1 MGNDQ
6 LQVSLIN
13 TSGRGESMINITPEE
28 RMKKNHIA
36 LMRHPETALYSGV
49 IMAGESHVS
58 DEMFTAYTDG
68 LNKKYS
74 ARFIEKLSDE
84 ELRGLI
90 LHENLHVALMHIPRH
105 KDLMKENSMLA
116 NVAMDIVVNNI
127 INRLSDKKLCKL
139 PEGGIFDPKYDGWS
153 VREIYNDLKKQNPPD
168 DGGSGGNGSG
178 EGEVIVNGRTFSTE
192 GSDEHDASGAEG
204 KTPEQL
210 KELEEHV
217 NRALREGGMLAGR
230 LGTKVPREI
239 EQSLVSPVDW
249 RKELQEYIKTSVRG
263 ADELTWRKFNR
274 SLLANDILAPSVES
288 ETITEVVFAV
298 DTSGSI
304 GSEDLAAVATQI
316 AAACETCR
324 PEKVR
329 VLWWDTHVHGEQVF
343 TDDYDNIRSLL
354 KPQGGGGTQV
364 SCVSEYIIK
373 NKLTP
378 DCMVILTD
386 GYLEDNIQ
394 WNTTVDTLWLVKGNN
409 RFVPPSGKK
418 LNIEGE

>member
-1 MGNDQ
+1 
-6 LQVSLIN
+6 
-13 TSGRGESMINITPEE
+13 MINITPEE

-58 DEMFTAYTDG
+58 DEFFTAYTDG

-84 ELRGLI
+84 ELRALI

-139 PEGGIFDPKYDGWS
+139 PEGGIFDPHYDGWS
-153 VREIYNDLKKQNPPD
+153 VREIYNDLKKQNE
-168 DGGSGGNGSG
+168 SNGSG
-178 EGEVIVNGRTFSTE
+178 EGEVIVIVNGKAHSTE
-192 GSDEHDASGAEG
+192 GSDEHDAKGAEG
-204 KTPEQL
+204 KTPEEM
-210 KELEEHV
+210 KELEEKIGK
-217 NRALREGGMLAGR
+217 ALREGGMLAGR
-230 LGTKVPREI
+230 LGTKMPREL
-239 EQSLVSPVDW
+239 EESLVSPVDW

-263 ADELTWRKFNR
+263 ADELTWRRFNR

-288 ETITEVVFAV
+288 ETITEVLFAG

-304 GSEDLAAVATQI
+304 GDEDLAAVATQI

-343 TDDYDNIRSLL
+343 AVDDYDNIRKLL
-354 KPQGGGGTQV
+354 KPQGGGGTRV
-364 SCVSEYIIK
+364 SCVSEYIVK
-373 NKLTP
+373 NKLAP
-378 DCMVILTD
+378 DCVVILTD
-386 GYLEDNIQ
+386 GYLEENIQ
-394 WNTTVDTLWLVKGNN
+394 WAAKVDTLWLVKGNS

-418 LNIEGE
+418 LTIEGE

>member
-1 MGNDQ
+1 
-6 LQVSLIN
+6 
-13 TSGRGESMINITPEE
+13 MISTITPEE

-74 ARFIEKLSDE
+74 AKFIEKLSDE

-105 KDLMKENSMLA
+105 KDLMKDNSMLA

-127 INRLSDKKLCKL
+127 INKLNDKKLCKL
-139 PEGGIFDPKYDGWS
+139 PEGGIFDPHYDGWS
-153 VREIYNDLKKQNPPD
+153 VREIYNDLKKQNPPPPPD
-168 DGGSGGNGSG
+168 GSGQSRTQPDGSGQSNGSG
-178 EGEVIVNGRTFSTE
+178 KGEVVVNGKTFSTE
-192 GSDEHDASGAEG
+192 GSDEHDAQGAEG
-204 KTPEQL
+204 KTPEEL
-210 KELEEHV
+210 KELEEKV
-217 NRALREGGMLAGR
+217 GRALREGGMLAGR
-230 LGTKVPREI
+230 LGTKMPREL
-239 EQSLVSPVDW
+239 EESLVSPVDW
-249 RKELQEYIKTSVRG
+249 RKELQDYVKTSISG
-263 ADELTWRKFNR
+263 KDELTWRKFNR
-274 SLLANDILAPSVES
+274 ALLANDILAPSNES
-288 ETITEVVFAV
+288 ETVTEVLFCV

-304 GSEDLAAVATQI
+304 GNEDLSAVAVQI

-329 VLWWDTHVHGEQVF
+329 VLWWDTSVHGEQVF
-343 TDDYDNIRSLL
+343 TDNYDNIRNLL
-354 KPQGGGGTQV
+354 KPQGGGGTRV
-364 SCVSEYIIK
+364 SCVSEYIVK

-378 DCMVILTD
+378 DCAVILTD

-394 WNTTVDTLWLVKGNN
+394 WAATVDTLWLIKGNN

-418 LNIEGE
+418 LIIEGE

>member
-1 MGNDQ
+1 
-6 LQVSLIN
+6 
-13 TSGRGESMINITPEE
+13 MINITPEE

-58 DEMFTAYTDG
+58 DEFFTAYTDG

-84 ELRGLI
+84 ELRALI

-139 PEGGIFDPKYDGWS
+139 PEGGIFDPHYDGWS
-153 VREIYNDLKKQNPPD
+153 VREIYNDLKKQNE
-168 DGGSGGNGSG
+168 GNGSG
-178 EGEVIVNGRTFSTE
+178 EGEVIVIVNGKAHSTE
-192 GSDEHDASGAEG
+192 GSDEHDAKGTEG
-204 KTPEQL
+204 KTPEEM
-210 KELEEHV
+210 KELEEKIGK
-217 NRALREGGMLAGR
+217 ALREGGMLAGR
-230 LGTKVPREI
+230 LGTKMPREL
-239 EQSLVSPVDW
+239 EESLVSPIDW

-263 ADELTWRKFNR
+263 ADELTWRRFNR

-288 ETITEVVFAV
+288 ETITEVLFAV

-304 GSEDLAAVATQI
+304 GDEDLAAVATQI

-343 TDDYDNIRSLL
+343 AVDDYDNIRKLL
-354 KPQGGGGTQV
+354 KPQGGGGTRV
-364 SCVSEYIIK
+364 SCVSEYIVK
-373 NKLTP
+373 NKLAP
-378 DCMVILTD
+378 DCVVILTD

-394 WNTTVDTLWLVKGNN
+394 WATTVDTLWLVKGNN

-418 LNIEGE
+418 LTIEGE

>member
-1 MGNDQ
+1 
-6 LQVSLIN
+6 
-13 TSGRGESMINITPEE
+13 MINITPEE

-58 DEMFTAYTDG
+58 DEFFTAYTDG

-84 ELRGLI
+84 ELRALI

-105 KDLMKENSMLA
+105 KDLMDENRLLA

-168 DGGSGGNGSG
+168 ESNGSG
-178 EGEVIVNGRTFSTE
+178 EGEVIVIVNGKAHSTE
-192 GSDEHDASGAEG
+192 GSDEHDAKGTEG
-204 KTPEQL
+204 KTPEEM
-210 KELEEHV
+210 KELEEKIGK
-217 NRALREGGMLAGR
+217 ALREGGMLAGR
-230 LGTKVPREI
+230 LGTKMPREL
-239 EQSLVSPVDW
+239 EESLVSPIDW

-263 ADELTWRKFNR
+263 ADELTWRRFNR

-288 ETITEVVFAV
+288 ETITEVLFAG

-304 GSEDLAAVATQI
+304 GDEDLAAVATQI

-343 TDDYDNIRSLL
+343 AVDDYDNIRKLL
-354 KPQGGGGTQV
+354 KPQGGGGTRV
-364 SCVSEYIIK
+364 SCVSEYIVK
-373 NKLTP
+373 NKLAP
-378 DCMVILTD
+378 DCVVILTD

-394 WNTTVDTLWLVKGNN
+394 WAATVDTLWLVKGNN

-418 LNIEGE
+418 LTIEGE

>member
-1 MGNDQ
+1 
-6 LQVSLIN
+6 
-13 TSGRGESMINITPEE
+13 MISITPEE

-36 LMRHPETALYSGV
+36 LMRHPETALYSGI
-49 IMAGESHVS
+49 IMAGESSVS
-58 DEMFTAYTDG
+58 DEAFTAYTDG

-74 ARFIEKLSDE
+74 TKFMSRLSDE
-84 ELRGLI
+84 EVRAVI

-105 KDLMKENSMLA
+105 KDLMRESRLLA

-139 PEGGIFDPKYDGWS
+139 PDCAIFDPKYDGWS
-153 VREIYNDLKKQNPPD
+153 VREIYNDLKKQNP
-168 DGGSGGNGSG
+168 SGGGDDGSG
-178 EGEVIVNGRTFSTE
+178 EGEVLVNGRTFSTDE
-192 GSDEHDASGAEG
+192 ADEHDPSGAEG
-204 KTPEQL
+204 KTPEQM
-210 KELEEHV
+210 KEMEERV
-217 NRALREGGMLAGR
+217 QRALREGGMLAGR
-230 LGTKVPREI
+230 LGTKMPREL
-239 EQSLVSPVDW
+239 EESLTSKIDW
-249 RKELQEYIKTSVRG
+249 RKELQDYIKTAVRG

-304 GSEDLAAVATQI
+304 SNADLSAVAMQI

-354 KPQGGGGTQV
+354 KPQGGGGTCV

-386 GYLEDNIQ
+386 GYLESDIQ
-394 WNTTVDTLWLVKGNN
+394 WNTTVDTLWLVKGND

-418 LNIEGE
+418 LIIEGE

>member
-1 MGNDQ
+1 
-6 LQVSLIN
+6 
-13 TSGRGESMINITPEE
+13 MISITPEE

-74 ARFIEKLSDE
+74 AHFIEKLSDE

-90 LHENLHVALMHIPRH
+90 MHENLHVALMHIPRH
-105 KDLMKENSMLA
+105 KDLMKENPMLA

-127 INRLSDKKLCKL
+127 ILRLGDKKLCKL
-139 PEGGIFDPKYDGWS
+139 PEGGVWDEKYDGWS
-153 VREIYNDLKKQNPPD
+153 VREIYNDLKKQNPTPPP
-168 DGGSGGNGSG
+168 GGGGGNGSG
-178 EGEVIVNGRTFSTE
+178 EGEVLVNGKTFSTE
-192 GSDEHDASGAEG
+192 GSDEHDASGTEG
-204 KTPEQL
+204 KTPEEMKQM
-210 KELEEHV
+210 EERV
-217 NRALREGGMLAGR
+217 QRALREGGMLAGR
-230 LGTKVPREI
+230 LGTKMPREL
-239 EQSLVSPVDW
+239 EESLVSPVDW
-249 RKELQEYIKTSVRG
+249 RKELQDYVKTSVRG
-263 ADELTWRKFNR
+263 ADELTWRRFNR
-274 SLLANDILAPSVES
+274 GLLANDILAPSVES
-288 ETITEVVFAV
+288 ETITEVLFAV

-304 GSEDLAAVATQI
+304 GDADLAAVAVQI

-343 TDDYDNIRSLL
+343 TDDYDNIRRLL
-354 KPQGGGGTQV
+354 KPQGGGGTRA

-378 DCMVILTD
+378 DCVVVLTD

-394 WNTTVDTLWLVKGNN
+394 WDTTADTLWLVKGNN

-418 LNIEGE
+418 LIIEGE

>member
-1 MGNDQ
+1 
-6 LQVSLIN
+6 
-13 TSGRGESMINITPEE
+13 
-28 RMKKNHIA
+28 
-36 LMRHPETALYSGV
+36 
-49 IMAGESHVS
+49 
-58 DEMFTAYTDG
+58 
-68 LNKKYS
+68 
-74 ARFIEKLSDE
+74 
-84 ELRGLI
+84 
-90 LHENLHVALMHIPRH
+90 
-105 KDLMKENSMLA
+105 
-116 NVAMDIVVNNI
+116 
-127 INRLSDKKLCKL
+127 
-139 PEGGIFDPKYDGWS
+139 
-153 VREIYNDLKKQNPPD
+153 
-168 DGGSGGNGSG
+168 
-178 EGEVIVNGRTFSTE
+178 
-192 GSDEHDASGAEG
+192 
-204 KTPEQL
+204 
-210 KELEEHV
+210 
-217 NRALREGGMLAGR
+217 MLAGR

-249 RKELQEYIKTSVRG
+249 RKELQDYIKTSVRG

-304 GSEDLAAVATQI
+304 SSADLAAVATQI

-343 TDDYDNIRSLL
+343 TDDYDNIRNLL
-354 KPQGGGGTQV
+354 KPQGGGGTHV

-394 WNTTVDTLWLVKGNN
+394 WSTTVDTLWLVKGNN

-418 LNIEGE
+418 LIIEGE

>member
-1 MGNDQ
+1 M
-6 LQVSLIN
+6 I
-13 TSGRGESMINITPEE
+13 TSITPEE

-68 LNKKYS
+68 INKKYS
-74 ARFIEKLSDE
+74 AQFIEKLSDE

-127 INRLSDKKLCKL
+127 ILKLGDKKLCKL
-139 PEGGIFDPKYDGWS
+139 PEGGIWDEKYDGWS
-153 VREIYNDLKKQNPPD
+153 VREIYNDLKKQNPPRP
-168 DGGSGGNGSG
+168 GGGGGEGNGSG
-178 EGEVIVNGRTFSTE
+178 EGEVVVNGKTFSTDDC
-192 GSDEHDASGAEG
+192 DEHDASGAEG
-204 KTPEQL
+204 KTPEEM
-210 KELEEHV
+210 KELEERV
-217 NRALREGGMLAGR
+217 QRALREGGMLAGR
-230 LGTKVPREI
+230 LGVKTPREI
-239 EQSLVSPVDW
+239 EESLVSPVDW
-249 RKELQEYIKTSVRG
+249 RKELQDYVKSAVRG

-304 GSEDLAAVATQI
+304 SDADLAAVATQI

-343 TDDYDNIRSLL
+343 TDGYDNIRSLL
-354 KPQGGGGTQV
+354 KPQGGGGTRV
-364 SCVSEYIIK
+364 GCVSEYIIK

-378 DCMVILTD
+378 DCVVVLTD
-386 GYLEDNIQ
+386 GYLEDKIN
-394 WNTTVDTLWLVKGNN
+394 WDTTADTLWLVKGNS

-418 LNIEGE
+418 LIIEGE

>member
-1 MGNDQ
+1 
-6 LQVSLIN
+6 
-13 TSGRGESMINITPEE
+13 MINITPEE

-58 DEMFTAYTDG
+58 DEFFTAYTDG

-84 ELRGLI
+84 ELRALI

-105 KDLMKENSMLA
+105 KDLMDENRLLA

-139 PEGGIFDPKYDGWS
+139 PEGGIFDPHYDGWS
-153 VREIYNDLKKQNPPD
+153 VREIYNDLKKQNE
-168 DGGSGGNGSG
+168 GNGSG
-178 EGEVIVNGRTFSTE
+178 EGEVVVIVNGKAHSTE
-192 GSDEHDASGAEG
+192 GSDEHDAKGTEG
-204 KTPEQL
+204 KTPEEM
-210 KELEEHV
+210 KELEEKIGK
-217 NRALREGGMLAGR
+217 ALREGGMLAGR
-230 LGTKVPREI
+230 LGTKMPREL
-239 EQSLVSPVDW
+239 EESLVSPVDW

-263 ADELTWRKFNR
+263 ADELTWRRFNR

-288 ETITEVVFAV
+288 ETITEVLFAV

-304 GSEDLAAVATQI
+304 GDEDLAAVATQI

-343 TDDYDNIRSLL
+343 AVDDYDNIRKLL
-354 KPQGGGGTQV
+354 KPQGGGGTRV
-364 SCVSEYIIK
+364 SCVSEYIVK
-373 NKLTP
+373 NKLAP
-378 DCMVILTD
+378 DCAVILTD

-394 WNTTVDTLWLVKGNN
+394 WAATVDTLWLVKGNN

-418 LNIEGE
+418 LTIEGE

>member
-1 MGNDQ
+1 MSY
-6 LQVSLIN
+6 L
-13 TSGRGESMINITPEE
+13 TPEE
-28 RMKKNHIA
+28 RVKKNHIA
-36 LMRHPETALYSGV
+36 LMRHPETALYSG
-49 IMAGESHVS
+49 IMMAGETHVS
-58 DEMFTAYTDG
+58 DEAFTAYTDG

-74 ARFIEKLSDE
+74 AKFMEKLSDE
-84 ELRGLI
+84 ELRAVI

-105 KDLMKENSMLA
+105 KDLMRENSMLA

-139 PEGGIFDPKYDGWS
+139 PEGGIWDAKYDGWS
-153 VREIYNDLKKQNPPD
+153 VREIYNDLKKQNPPRPG
-168 DGGSGGNGSG
+168 DGGQSRTQPDESGQSRTQPDGSG
-178 EGEVIVNGRTFSTE
+178 QGKGEVIVNGKTFSTDD
-192 GSDEHDASGAEG
+192 SDEHDASGAEG

-249 RKELQEYIKTSVRG
+249 RKELQDYIKTSVRG

-304 GSEDLAAVATQI
+304 SSADLAAVATQI

-394 WNTTVDTLWLVKGNN
+394 WSTTVDTLWLVKGNN

-418 LNIEGE
+418 LTIEGE

>member
-1 MGNDQ
+1 
-6 LQVSLIN
+6 
-13 TSGRGESMINITPEE
+13 MINITPEE

-58 DEMFTAYTDG
+58 DGMFTAYTDG

-249 RKELQEYIKTSVRG
+249 RKELQDYIKTSVRG

-304 GSEDLAAVATQI
+304 SSEDLAAVATQI

>member
-1 MGNDQ
+1 MSY
-6 LQVSLIN
+6 L
-13 TSGRGESMINITPEE
+13 TPEE
-28 RMKKNHIA
+28 RVKKNHIT
-36 LMRHPETALYSGV
+36 LMRHPETALYSG
-49 IMAGESHVS
+49 IMMSGETHVS
-58 DEMFTAYTDG
+58 DEEFTAYTDG

-74 ARFIEKLSDE
+74 AKFMEKLSDE
-84 ELRGLI
+84 ELRAVI

-105 KDLMKENSMLA
+105 KDLMNESRLLA

-127 INRLSDKKLCKL
+127 INKLSDKKLCKL
-139 PEGGIFDPKYDGWS
+139 PEGGIWDEKYDGWS
-153 VREIYNDLKKQNPPD
+153 VREIYNDLKKQNPPPD
-168 DGGSGGNGSG
+168 DGGGSGGKGDG
-178 EGEVIVNGRTFSTE
+178 DGEVMVNGKTFSTDD
-192 GSDEHDASGAEG
+192 SDEHDPQGTEG
-204 KTPEQL
+204 KTPEEL

-239 EQSLVSPVDW
+239 EQSLVSPIDW
-249 RKELQEYIKTSVRG
+249 RKELQDYVKSAVRG

-329 VLWWDTHVHGEQVF
+329 VLWWDTEVHGEQVF
-343 TDDYDNIRSLL
+343 TDDYDNIRNLL
-354 KPQGGGGTQV
+354 KPQGGGGTRV
-364 SCVSEYIIK
+364 GCVSEYIIK

-386 GYLEDNIQ
+386 GYLEDNIR
-394 WNTTVDTLWLVKGNN
+394 WSTTVDTLWLVKGNS

-418 LNIEGE
+418 LIIEGE

>member
-1 MGNDQ
+1 M
-6 LQVSLIN
+6 I
-13 TSGRGESMINITPEE
+13 TSITPEE

-68 LNKKYS
+68 INKKYS
-74 ARFIEKLSDE
+74 AHFIENLSDE

-105 KDLMKENSMLA
+105 KDLMKENRLLA

-127 INRLSDKKLCKL
+127 ILKLGDKKLCKL

-153 VREIYNDLKKQNPPD
+153 VREIYNDLKKQNPQQPD
-168 DGGSGGNGSG
+168 GSGQSRTQPDGSGQSNGSG
-178 EGEVIVNGRTFSTE
+178 KGEVVVNGKTFSTDDC
-192 GSDEHDASGAEG
+192 DEHDESGAEG
-204 KTPEQL
+204 KTPEEM
-210 KELEEHV
+210 KELEERV
-217 NRALREGGMLAGR
+217 QRALREGGMLAGR
-230 LGTKVPREI
+230 LGTKMPREL
-239 EQSLVSPVDW
+239 EESLVSPVDW
-249 RKELQEYIKTSVRG
+249 RKELQDYVKSAVRG

-304 GSEDLAAVATQI
+304 GDADLAAVATQI

-354 KPQGGGGTQV
+354 KPQGGGGTRAG
-364 SCVSEYIIK
+364 CVSEYIIK
-373 NKLTP
+373 NKITP
-378 DCMVILTD
+378 DCVVVLTD
-386 GYLEDNIQ
+386 GYLEDNIN
-394 WNTTVDTLWLVKGNN
+394 WDTTADTLWLVKGNS

-418 LNIEGE
+418 LIIEGE

>member
-1 MGNDQ
+1 
-6 LQVSLIN
+6 
-13 TSGRGESMINITPEE
+13 MINITPEE

-58 DEMFTAYTDG
+58 DEFFTAYTDG

-84 ELRGLI
+84 ELRALI

-105 KDLMKENSMLA
+105 KDLMKENRLLA

-139 PEGGIFDPKYDGWS
+139 PEGGIFDPHYDGWS
-153 VREIYNDLKKQNPPD
+153 VREIYNDLKKQNE
-168 DGGSGGNGSG
+168 GNGSG
-178 EGEVIVNGRTFSTE
+178 EGEVIVIVNGKAHSTE
-192 GSDEHDASGAEG
+192 GSDEHDAKGTEG
-204 KTPEQL
+204 KTPEEM
-210 KELEEHV
+210 KELEEKIGK
-217 NRALREGGMLAGR
+217 ALREGGMLAGR
-230 LGTKVPREI
+230 LGTKMPREL
-239 EQSLVSPVDW
+239 EESLVSPIDW

-263 ADELTWRKFNR
+263 ADELTWRRFNR

-288 ETITEVVFAV
+288 ETITEVLFAV

-304 GSEDLAAVATQI
+304 GDEDLAAVATQI

-343 TDDYDNIRSLL
+343 AVDDYDNIRKLL
-354 KPQGGGGTQV
+354 KPQGGGGTRV
-364 SCVSEYIIK
+364 SCVSEYIVK
-373 NKLTP
+373 NKLAP
-378 DCMVILTD
+378 DCAVILTD

-394 WNTTVDTLWLVKGNN
+394 WAATVDTLWLVKGNN

-418 LNIEGE
+418 LTIEGE

>member
-1 MGNDQ
+1 
-6 LQVSLIN
+6 
-13 TSGRGESMINITPEE
+13 MINITPEE

-58 DEMFTAYTDG
+58 DEFFTAYTDG

-84 ELRGLI
+84 ELRALI

-139 PEGGIFDPKYDGWS
+139 PEGGIFDPHYDGWS
-153 VREIYNDLKKQNPPD
+153 VREIYNDLKKQNE
-168 DGGSGGNGSG
+168 GNGSG
-178 EGEVIVNGRTFSTE
+178 EGEVIVIVNGKAHSTE
-192 GSDEHDASGAEG
+192 GSDEHDAKGTEG
-204 KTPEQL
+204 KTPEEM
-210 KELEEHV
+210 KELEEKIGK
-217 NRALREGGMLAGR
+217 ALREGGMLAGR
-230 LGTKVPREI
+230 LGTKMPREL
-239 EQSLVSPVDW
+239 EESLVSPIDW

-263 ADELTWRKFNR
+263 ADELTWRRFNR

-288 ETITEVVFAV
+288 ETITEVLFAV

-304 GSEDLAAVATQI
+304 GDEDLAAVATQI

-343 TDDYDNIRSLL
+343 AVDDYDNIRKLL
-354 KPQGGGGTQV
+354 KPQGGGGTRV
-364 SCVSEYIIK
+364 SCVSEYIVK
-373 NKLTP
+373 NKLAP
-378 DCMVILTD
+378 DCVVILTD

-394 WNTTVDTLWLVKGNN
+394 WAATVDTLWLVKGNN

-418 LNIEGE
+418 LTIEGE

>member
-1 MGNDQ
+1 
-6 LQVSLIN
+6 
-13 TSGRGESMINITPEE
+13 MINITPEE

-58 DEMFTAYTDG
+58 DEFFTAYTDG

-84 ELRGLI
+84 ELRALI

-105 KDLMKENSMLA
+105 KDLMKENRMLA

-139 PEGGIFDPKYDGWS
+139 PEGGIFDPHYDGWS
-153 VREIYNDLKKQNPPD
+153 VREIYNDLKKQNE
-168 DGGSGGNGSG
+168 SNGSG
-178 EGEVIVNGRTFSTE
+178 EGEVIVIVNGKAHSTE
-192 GSDEHDASGAEG
+192 GSDEHDAKGTEG
-204 KTPEQL
+204 KTPEEI
-210 KELEEHV
+210 KELEEKIGK
-217 NRALREGGMLAGR
+217 ALREGGMLAGR
-230 LGTKVPREI
+230 LGTKMPREL
-239 EQSLVSPVDW
+239 EESLVSPIDW

-263 ADELTWRKFNR
+263 ADELTWRRFNR

-288 ETITEVVFAV
+288 ETITEVLFAV

-304 GSEDLAAVATQI
+304 GDEDLAAVATQI

-343 TDDYDNIRSLL
+343 AVDDYDNIRKLL
-354 KPQGGGGTQV
+354 KPQGGGGTRV
-364 SCVSEYIIK
+364 SCVSEYIVK
-373 NKLTP
+373 NKLAP
-378 DCMVILTD
+378 DCAVILTD
-386 GYLEDNIQ
+386 GYLEENIQ
-394 WNTTVDTLWLVKGNN
+394 WAATVDTLWLVKGNN

-418 LNIEGE
+418 LTIEGE

>member
-1 MGNDQ
+1 M
-6 LQVSLIN
+6 I
-13 TSGRGESMINITPEE
+13 TSITPEE

-58 DEMFTAYTDG
+58 DEFFTAYTDG
-68 LNKKYS
+68 INKKYS
-74 ARFIEKLSDE
+74 AHFIENLSDE

-105 KDLMKENSMLA
+105 KDLMRENSMLA

-127 INRLSDKKLCKL
+127 ILKLGDKKLCKL

-153 VREIYNDLKKQNPPD
+153 VREIYNDLKKQNPPR
-168 DGGSGGNGSG
+168 DGGGGNGDNGSG
-178 EGEVIVNGRTFSTE
+178 EGEVLVNGRTFSTKD
-192 GSDEHDASGAEG
+192 SDEHDASGAEG
-204 KTPEQL
+204 KTPEEM
-210 KELEEHV
+210 KELEERV
-217 NRALREGGMLAGR
+217 QRALREGGMLAGR
-230 LGTKVPREI
+230 LGTKMPREL
-239 EQSLVSPVDW
+239 EESLASKVDW
-249 RKELQEYIKTSVRG
+249 RKELQDYVKSAVRG

-288 ETITEVVFAV
+288 ETITEVIFAA

-304 GSEDLAAVATQI
+304 DDKALAEVGAQI

-343 TDDYDNIRSLL
+343 TDDYDNIRRLL
-354 KPQGGGGTQV
+354 KPQGGGGTRAG
-364 SCVSEYIIK
+364 CVSEYIIK

-378 DCMVILTD
+378 DCVVVLTD
-386 GYLEDNIQ
+386 GYLEDNIN
-394 WNTTVDTLWLVKGNN
+394 WDTTADTLWLVKGNS

-418 LNIEGE
+418 LIIEGE

>member
-1 MGNDQ
+1 
-6 LQVSLIN
+6 
-13 TSGRGESMINITPEE
+13 MINITPEE

-58 DEMFTAYTDG
+58 DEFFTAYTDG

-84 ELRGLI
+84 ELRALI

-105 KDLMKENSMLA
+105 KDLMKENRLLA

-139 PEGGIFDPKYDGWS
+139 PEGGIFDPHYDGWS
-153 VREIYNDLKKQNPPD
+153 VREIYNDLKKQNE
-168 DGGSGGNGSG
+168 GNGSG
-178 EGEVIVNGRTFSTE
+178 EGEVIVIVNGKAHSTE
-192 GSDEHDASGAEG
+192 GSDEHDAKGTEG
-204 KTPEQL
+204 KTPEEM
-210 KELEEHV
+210 KELEEHIGK
-217 NRALREGGMLAGR
+217 ALREGGMLAGR
-230 LGTKVPREI
+230 LGTKMPREL
-239 EQSLVSPVDW
+239 EESLVSPIDW

-263 ADELTWRKFNR
+263 ADELTWRRFNR

-288 ETITEVVFAV
+288 ETITEVLFAV

-304 GSEDLAAVATQI
+304 GDEDLAAVATQI

-343 TDDYDNIRSLL
+343 AVDDYDNIRKLL
-354 KPQGGGGTQV
+354 KPQGGGGTRV
-364 SCVSEYIIK
+364 SCVSEYIVK
-373 NKLTP
+373 NKLAP
-378 DCMVILTD
+378 DCVVILTD

-394 WNTTVDTLWLVKGNN
+394 WAATVDTLWLVKGNN

-418 LNIEGE
+418 LTIEGE

>member
-1 MGNDQ
+1 
-6 LQVSLIN
+6 
-13 TSGRGESMINITPEE
+13 MINITPEE

-58 DEMFTAYTDG
+58 DEFFTAYTDG

-74 ARFIEKLSDE
+74 ARFIEKLNDE
-84 ELRGLI
+84 ELRALI

-105 KDLMKENSMLA
+105 KDLMNENRLLA

-139 PEGGIFDPKYDGWS
+139 PEGGIFDPHYDGWS
-153 VREIYNDLKKQNPPD
+153 VREIYNDLKKQNE
-168 DGGSGGNGSG
+168 GNGSG
-178 EGEVIVNGRTFSTE
+178 EGEVIVIVNGKAHSTE
-192 GSDEHDASGAEG
+192 GSDEHDAKGTEG
-204 KTPEQL
+204 KTPEEM
-210 KELEEHV
+210 KELEEKIGK
-217 NRALREGGMLAGR
+217 ALREGGMLAGR
-230 LGTKVPREI
+230 LGTKMPREL
-239 EQSLVSPVDW
+239 EESLVSPVDW

-263 ADELTWRKFNR
+263 ADELTWRRFNR

-288 ETITEVVFAV
+288 ETITEVLFAV

-304 GSEDLAAVATQI
+304 GDEDLAAVATQI

-343 TDDYDNIRSLL
+343 AVDDYDNIRKLL
-354 KPQGGGGTQV
+354 KPQGGGGTRV
-364 SCVSEYIIK
+364 SCVSEYIVK
-373 NKLTP
+373 NKLAP
-378 DCMVILTD
+378 DCAVILTD

-394 WNTTVDTLWLVKGNN
+394 WAATVDTLWLVKGNN

-418 LNIEGE
+418 LTIEGE

>member
-1 MGNDQ
+1 
-6 LQVSLIN
+6 
-13 TSGRGESMINITPEE
+13 MINITPEE

-58 DEMFTAYTDG
+58 DEFFTAYTDG

-84 ELRGLI
+84 ELRALI

-139 PEGGIFDPKYDGWS
+139 PEGGIFDPHYDGWS
-153 VREIYNDLKKQNPPD
+153 VREIYNDLKKQNE
-168 DGGSGGNGSG
+168 GNGSG
-178 EGEVIVNGRTFSTE
+178 EGEVIVIVNGKAHSTE
-192 GSDEHDASGAEG
+192 GSDEHDAKGTEG
-204 KTPEQL
+204 KTPEEM
-210 KELEEHV
+210 KELEEKIGK
-217 NRALREGGMLAGR
+217 ALREGGMLAGR
-230 LGTKVPREI
+230 LGTKMPREL
-239 EQSLVSPVDW
+239 EESLISPVDW

-263 ADELTWRKFNR
+263 ADELTWRRFNR

-288 ETITEVVFAV
+288 ETITEVLFAV

-304 GSEDLAAVATQI
+304 GDEDLAAVATQI

-343 TDDYDNIRSLL
+343 AVDDYDNIRKLL
-354 KPQGGGGTQV
+354 KPQGGGGTRV

-373 NKLTP
+373 NKLAP
-378 DCMVILTD
+378 DCVVILTD
-386 GYLEDNIQ
+386 GYLEENIQ
-394 WNTTVDTLWLVKGNN
+394 WAATVDTLWLVKGNN

-418 LNIEGE
+418 LTIEGE

>member
-1 MGNDQ
+1 
-6 LQVSLIN
+6 
-13 TSGRGESMINITPEE
+13 MINITPEE

-58 DEMFTAYTDG
+58 DEFFTAYTDG

-84 ELRGLI
+84 ELRALI

-105 KDLMKENSMLA
+105 KDLMDENRLLA

-127 INRLSDKKLCKL
+127 INRLNDKKLCKL

-168 DGGSGGNGSG
+168 ESNGSG
-178 EGEVIVNGRTFSTE
+178 EGEVIVIVNGKAHSTE
-192 GSDEHDASGAEG
+192 GSDEHDAKGTEG
-204 KTPEQL
+204 KTPEEM
-210 KELEEHV
+210 KELEEKIGK
-217 NRALREGGMLAGR
+217 ALREGGMLAGR
-230 LGTKVPREI
+230 LGTKMPREL
-239 EQSLVSPVDW
+239 EESLVSPIDW

-263 ADELTWRKFNR
+263 ADELTWRRFNR

-288 ETITEVVFAV
+288 ETITEVLFAG

-304 GSEDLAAVATQI
+304 GDEDLAAVATQI

-343 TDDYDNIRSLL
+343 AVDDYDNIRKLL
-354 KPQGGGGTQV
+354 KPQGGGGTRV
-364 SCVSEYIIK
+364 SCVSEYIVK
-373 NKLTP
+373 NKLAP
-378 DCMVILTD
+378 DCVVILTD

-394 WNTTVDTLWLVKGNN
+394 WATTVDTLWLVKGNN

-418 LNIEGE
+418 LTIEGE

>member
-1 MGNDQ
+1 
-6 LQVSLIN
+6 
-13 TSGRGESMINITPEE
+13 MINITPEE

-58 DEMFTAYTDG
+58 DEFFTAYTDG

-84 ELRGLI
+84 ELRALI

-139 PEGGIFDPKYDGWS
+139 PEGGIFDPHYDGWS
-153 VREIYNDLKKQNPPD
+153 VREIYNDLKKQNE
-168 DGGSGGNGSG
+168 GNGSG
-178 EGEVIVNGRTFSTE
+178 EGEVIVIVNGKAHSTE
-192 GSDEHDASGAEG
+192 GSDEHDAKGTEG
-204 KTPEQL
+204 KTPEEM
-210 KELEEHV
+210 KELEEKIGK
-217 NRALREGGMLAGR
+217 ALREGGMLAGR
-230 LGTKVPREI
+230 LGTKMPREL
-239 EQSLVSPVDW
+239 EESLVSPIDW

-263 ADELTWRKFNR
+263 ADELTWRRFNR

-288 ETITEVVFAV
+288 ETITEVLFAV

-304 GSEDLAAVATQI
+304 GDEDLAAVATQI

-343 TDDYDNIRSLL
+343 AVDDYDNIRKLL
-354 KPQGGGGTQV
+354 KPQGGGGTRV
-364 SCVSEYIIK
+364 SCVSEYIVK
-373 NKLTP
+373 NKLAP
-378 DCMVILTD
+378 DCAVILTD
-386 GYLEDNIQ
+386 GFLEENIQ
-394 WNTTVDTLWLVKGNN
+394 WAATVDTLWLVKGNN

-418 LNIEGE
+418 LTIEGE

>member
-1 MGNDQ
+1 MSY
-6 LQVSLIN
+6 L
-13 TSGRGESMINITPEE
+13 TPEE
-28 RMKKNHIA
+28 RVKKNHIA
-36 LMRHPETALYSGV
+36 LMRHPETALYSG
-49 IMAGESHVS
+49 IMMAGETHVS
-58 DEMFTAYTDG
+58 DEAFTAYTDG

-74 ARFIEKLSDE
+74 AKFMEKLSDE
-84 ELRGLI
+84 ELRAVI

-105 KDLMKENSMLA
+105 KDLMRENTVLA

-139 PEGGIFDPKYDGWS
+139 PEGGIWDAKYDGWS
-153 VREIYNDLKKQNPPD
+153 VREIYNDLKKQNPPRPG
-168 DGGSGGNGSG
+168 DGGQSRTNPDESGQSRTQPDGSG
-178 EGEVIVNGRTFSTE
+178 QGKGEVIVNGRTFSTD

-249 RKELQEYIKTSVRG
+249 RKELQDYIKTSVRG

-394 WNTTVDTLWLVKGNN
+394 WSTTVDTLWLVKGNN

-418 LNIEGE
+418 LTIEGE

>member
-1 MGNDQ
+1 
-6 LQVSLIN
+6 
-13 TSGRGESMINITPEE
+13 MINITPEE

-58 DEMFTAYTDG
+58 DEFFTAYTDG

-84 ELRGLI
+84 ELRALI

-105 KDLMKENSMLA
+105 KDLMNENRLLA

-139 PEGGIFDPKYDGWS
+139 PEGGIFDPHYDGWS
-153 VREIYNDLKKQNPPD
+153 VREIYNDLKKQNE
-168 DGGSGGNGSG
+168 GNGSG
-178 EGEVIVNGRTFSTE
+178 EGEVIVIVNGKAHSTE
-192 GSDEHDASGAEG
+192 GSDEHDAKGTEG
-204 KTPEQL
+204 KTPEEM
-210 KELEEHV
+210 KELEEKIGK
-217 NRALREGGMLAGR
+217 ALREGGMLAGR
-230 LGTKVPREI
+230 LGTKMPREL
-239 EQSLVSPVDW
+239 EESLVSPIDW

-263 ADELTWRKFNR
+263 ADELTWRRFNR

-288 ETITEVVFAV
+288 ETITEVLFAG

-304 GSEDLAAVATQI
+304 GDEDLAAVATQI

-343 TDDYDNIRSLL
+343 AVDDYDNIRKLL
-354 KPQGGGGTQV
+354 KPQGGGGTRV
-364 SCVSEYIIK
+364 SCVSEYIVK
-373 NKLTP
+373 NKLAP
-378 DCMVILTD
+378 DCVVILTD

-394 WNTTVDTLWLVKGNN
+394 WATTVDTLWLVKGNN

-418 LNIEGE
+418 LTIEGE